1 MMTNLFR
8 LTMAVVVLCT
18 NLAWAQTLSDGE
30 VRKINKDTQKITLK
44 HGPLVN
50 LDMPPMTMVFG
61 VSDPSLLDT
70 VSVGDM
76 VQFVAE
82 KINGGYVVTTLRKA
96 P

>member
-8 LTMAVVVLCT
+8 LTAASLALCASLT
-18 NLAWAQTLSDGE
+18 WGQTFSDGE

-44 HGPLVN
+44 HGPLAN

-61 VSDPSLLDT
+61 VSDPSLLDA
-70 VSVGDM
+70 VSVGDK
-76 VQFVAE
+76 VQFVVE

>member
-1 MMTNLFR
+1 MWFYQSTLGLLMLS
-8 LTMAVVVLCT
+8 LSSM
-18 NLAWAQTLSDGE
+18 AWAQTFSDGE

-61 VSDPSLLDT
+61 VSDTGLLDT
-70 VSVGDM
+70 VNVGDK

>member
-1 MMTNLFR
+1 MTNLFR

-18 NLAWAQTLSDGE
+18 NLAWAQTFSDGE
-30 VRKINKDTQKITLK
+30 VRKINKEAQKITLK